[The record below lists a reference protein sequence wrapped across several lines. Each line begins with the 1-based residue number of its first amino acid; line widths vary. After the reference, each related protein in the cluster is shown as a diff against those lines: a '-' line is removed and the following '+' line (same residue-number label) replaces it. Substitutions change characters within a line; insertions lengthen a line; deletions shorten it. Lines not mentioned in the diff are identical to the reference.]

1 MGRCARAPRRARGP
15 ARLQLFV
22 GRFRSGPRSTTRI
35 ALFHGAHWRCWRIA
49 KTRRVW
55 LQWRRRFARRP
66 AARSER
72 SYRAEREH
80 GSEQKAVTHDGPRS
94 STGLL
99 GQSKAS
105 TFRLLADFESPP
117 GKRPPRPPLAEAA
130 LIGRL
135 RGRVLTDEATGAVV
149 LDVHGVG
156 YDVSTPVG
164 TLGRARVDAN
174 AEVELW
180 IHTHVREDALDLFG
194 FATETDRRVFR
205 LLLGVPNV
213 GPKTA
218 LGVLS
223 AMPVDELSRA
233 VERGDHARLGKIPGI
248 GKKTAERLVLELKE
262 KLRGLDSSA
271 ASTPLET
278 LGNEADRL
286 LSALVNM
293 GYRPGEAERAVSA
306 LGPKLGT
313 EPLGNLLREALAK
326 LTP

>member
-1 MGRCARAPRRARGP
+1 MSRLVGALARDCSGDQKP
-15 ARLQLFV
+15 L
-22 GRFRSGPRSTTRI
+22 RSGG
-35 ALFHGAHWRCWRIA
+35 LGASCVPYLI
-49 KTRRVW
+49 
-55 LQWRRRFARRP
+55 RP
-66 AARSER
+66 SHE
-72 SYRAEREH
+72 SRAEER
-80 GSEQKAVTHDGPRS
+80 
-94 STGLL
+94 
-99 GQSKAS
+99 
-105 TFRLLADFESPP
+105 
-117 GKRPPRPPLAEAA
+117 

-135 RGRVLTDEATGAVV
+135 RGRVLSDEATGAVV

-156 YDVSTPVG
+156 YDVTTPVG
-164 TLGRARVDAN
+164 TLGRARTDAN
-174 AEVELW
+174 SDVELW

-223 AMPVDELSRA
+223 AMTVDELSRA

-262 KLRGLDSSA
+262 KLRGLDSNV
-271 ASTPLET
+271 ASLPVES

-306 LGPKLGT
+306 LGPKLGS

>member
-1 MGRCARAPRRARGP
+1 M
-15 ARLQLFV
+15 
-22 GRFRSGPRSTTRI
+22 
-35 ALFHGAHWRCWRIA
+35 
-49 KTRRVW
+49 
-55 LQWRRRFARRP
+55 
-66 AARSER
+66 
-72 SYRAEREH
+72 
-80 GSEQKAVTHDGPRS
+80 
-94 STGLL
+94 
-99 GQSKAS
+99 
-105 TFRLLADFESPP
+105 
-117 GKRPPRPPLAEAA
+117 
-130 LIGRL
+130 IGRL
-135 RGRVLTDEATGAVV
+135 RGRVLTDEATGALV

-156 YDVSTPVG
+156 YDVLTPVG

-205 LLLGVPNV
+205 LLLAVPNV

-262 KLRGLDSSA
+262 KLRGLDSTAPSA
-271 ASTPLET
+271 PVESSGM
-278 LGNEADRL
+278 GNEADRL

-306 LGPKLGT
+306 LGPKLST

>member
-1 MGRCARAPRRARGP
+1 
-15 ARLQLFV
+15 
-22 GRFRSGPRSTTRI
+22 
-35 ALFHGAHWRCWRIA
+35 
-49 KTRRVW
+49 
-55 LQWRRRFARRP
+55 
-66 AARSER
+66 
-72 SYRAEREH
+72 
-80 GSEQKAVTHDGPRS
+80 
-94 STGLL
+94 
-99 GQSKAS
+99 
-105 TFRLLADFESPP
+105 
-117 GKRPPRPPLAEAA
+117 

-156 YDVSTPVG
+156 YDVLTPVG
-164 TLGRARVDAN
+164 TLGRARGDN

-205 LLLGVPNV
+205 LLLAVPNV

-233 VERGDHARLGKIPGI
+233 VERSDHVRLGKIPGI

-262 KLRGLDSSA
+262 KLRGLDSTVSSA
-271 ASTPLET
+271 PPET

-306 LGPKLGT
+306 LGPKLGV